1 MQNLNFPLRTVSS
14 ESYELLDSGEG
25 EKLERFGEVVVLRPD
40 PQALWQKRM
49 PEEVWQKADLVFE
62 GTNQGRSPTK
72 ESWRSKGSN
81 IPTEWKISY
90 GDLTFLL
97 KLTSFKHLGLFPE
110 QLPNWRWLEE
120 VVSKSEEQCSA
131 LNLFGYT
138 GGATLAL
145 ARAGATVTHLDGSKS
160 AVAWASENAEASGLR
175 EKSIRWIVDDALTF
189 VEREI
194 KRGKRYDG
202 IVMDPPSFG
211 HGPEG
216 ELWKI
221 EEDFLRLFEKCLK
234 LLSEKPKFFLVNG
247 YAAGYS
253 SFAYRNNLLRLQEK
267 FGGGVEAGELLIEES
282 GGGRV
287 LPAGIFARWRG

>member
-1 MQNLNFPLRTVSS
+1 MQNVNFPLRTVSS

-25 EKLERFGEVVVLRPD
+25 EKLERFGDVVVLRPD
-40 PQALWQKRM
+40 PQALWQKKM
-49 PEEVWQKADLVFE
+49 PIEIWQNANLVFE
-62 GTNQGRSPTK
+62 GINQGRSPSK
-72 ESWRSKGSN
+72 ESWKSKESV
-81 IPTEWKISY
+81 PVPWKISY
-90 GDLTFLL
+90 GESTFLL

-120 VVSKSEEQCSA
+120 VVGKSKEPCNV

-145 ARAGATVTHLDGSKS
+145 ARAGAAVTHLDGSKS
-160 AVAWASENAEASGLR
+160 AVAWASENAEASGLQ
-175 EKSIRWIVDDALTF
+175 EKPIRWIVDDALTF

-194 KRGKRYDG
+194 KRGKQYEG

-221 EEDFLRLFEKCLK
+221 EEDFLRLFEKCLE
-234 LLSEKPKFFLVNG
+234 LLREKPLFFLVNG

-267 FGGGVEAGELLIEES
+267 FGGEVEAGELIIEES